1 MKKISI
7 IIPVY
12 FNELNLH
19 KTYDIL
25 KKDVLDKLPD
35 LGFDYEI
42 IFVDDGSKD
51 RSFEILK
58 ELKSKN
64 NKIKII
70 KLSRNFGSINSSLAG
85 IYKSSGDCL
94 SILAADLQ
102 DPPEIILKM
111 LEKWQEGYKT
121 CIASRESRNDP
132 IISKFFSLL
141 FYKIFK
147 KIALKNM
154 PSGGFDLFLIDRQVI
169 DFIKQSNE
177 KNSSFIGQIIWGGFK
192 TFEIKYVRKKRE
204 NGKSKWTFAKKFKY
218 FIDYIVAFSYTPIR
232 FVSLFGILISFFSFV
247 YLAIII
253 YNYFNN
259 NIEIKGWA
267 SIFSLI
273 LFTSGIQM
281 ASIGV
286 IGEYIWRSLD
296 QVRGRPNYIIDDII
310 E

>member
-1 MKKISI
+1 MKKLSI
-7 IIPVY
+7 IIPIY
-12 FNELNLH
+12 FNELNLN
-19 KTYDIL
+19 KTYDVL
-25 KKDVLDKLPD
+25 KKYVLDKLPN

-42 IFVDDGSKD
+42 ICIDDGSKD

-64 NKIKII
+64 DKIKII
-70 KLSRNFGSINSSLAG
+70 KLSRNFGSINASLAG

-94 SILAADLQ
+94 SLLSADLQ
-102 DPPEIILKM
+102 DPPAIIIEM

-121 CIASRESRNDP
+121 CIASRQSRNDP
-132 IISKFFSLL
+132 IISKFFSNL
-141 FYKIFK
+141 FYKIFR
-147 KIALKNM
+147 KIALKDM

-169 DFIKQSNE
+169 DLIKNSNE
-177 KNSSFIGQIIWGGFK
+177 KNSSFLGQIIWSGFK
-192 TFEIKYVRKKRE
+192 TFEIKYTRQKRE
-204 NGKSKWTFAKKFKY
+204 DGKSRWTFAKKFKY

-232 FVSLFGILISFFSFV
+232 FVSIFGIFISFCSFI
-247 YLAIII
+247 YLAVII

-259 NIEIKGWA
+259 NIEIRGWA

-273 LFTSGIQM
+273 LFTSGVQM
-281 ASIGV
+281 ASIGI

-296 QVRGRPNYIIDDII
+296 QTRNRPNYIIDEII